1 MLYSGSYVCP
11 QGLLDKAKAFRAVRT
26 VVVGAAEALTLESA
40 KQAAEEGLINP
51 ILVGEKEK
59 IARLANEL
67 DWDISGVEIADCSG
81 EQEIAAK
88 GIGFASSGEASLIMK
103 GHIHTD
109 SLLRAVL
116 NKEAGLRIGK
126 RLSHVFHMSVPDS
139 DRDFLISDAAL
150 NVAPDRTT
158 MLDIV
163 RNSVLT
169 AQALGTEAPKV
180 ACLTASESVSTAMPL
195 TEEAAW
201 LAEQDFG
208 SAVVGGPFAF
218 DNAVSADAAKIKGID
233 HPVAGNADVLIVPNI
248 ECGNM
253 LFKSMVYLRGATAAG
268 LVLGAK
274 VPVIVTSRADP
285 PAARLASV
293 ALAAVVSNHAA

>member
-1 MLYSGSYVCP
+1 MLFSGSYVCSP
-11 QGLLDKAKAFRAVRT
+11 ELLSKAKAFPAVRT

-40 KQAAEEGLINP
+40 KQATQLNLIDP
-51 ILVGEKEK
+51 VLVGEKQK
-59 IARLANEL
+59 ITELAKKI
-67 DWDISGVEIADCSG
+67 DWDISQVEISDCSG
-81 EQEIAAK
+81 EQETAAAGIA
-88 GIGFASSGEASLIMK
+88 FASQGDVSLIMK
-103 GHIHTD
+103 GHVHTD

-126 RLSHVFHMSVPDS
+126 RLSHVFHMSAPDS

-169 AQALGTEAPKV
+169 AQALGMSAPKV

-208 SAVVGGPFAF
+208 SALVGGPFAF
-218 DNAVSADAAKIKGID
+218 DNAVSEEAARIKGID
-233 HPVAGNADVLIVPNI
+233 HPVAGQADVLVVPNI
-248 ECGNM
+248 ECGNI

-293 ALAAVVSNHAA
+293 ALAAIVSNHTA